1 MRFAY
6 SSAPPKSAAN
16 PHWLR
21 CVPMCRV
28 PGFVKHVLLIAL
40 GLSGAL
46 LAGCKDP
53 VDQAAKKRIFSPEDP
68 PQAVAAASQKLPP
81 EEAADSSTISRRI
94 LGMGAAETTERI
106 GPHTYAATITWEWAS
121 NGKNVRLKE
130 SRELLS
136 GPGGVSGDFIARMT
150 NTNEQG
156 VEVLR
161 VGGKVYARST
171 YGKDGAGKLRERRRD
186 HGMAER
192 IRDETSGAVRD
203 FDNIFRGRLKLTA
216 QGTSTLE
223 GRTAWKYVVSL
234 ADAAPDTGPKLPPLV
249 VPKNGVD
256 ETTRRRHLF
265 YDARTPRSLHG
276 EVYVDAAT
284 SVVLKTRLDGRVGVK
299 STEPDAGTP
308 QDSELHLVLESSLT
322 GIGQSPLI
330 EAPKDFLPDEDKP
343 DGIAAALLRMGI
355 ERKTADGGV
364 GGAGGPG
371 EPEDDPE

>member
-1 MRFAY
+1 
-6 SSAPPKSAAN
+6 
-16 PHWLR
+16 
-21 CVPMCRV
+21 MCRV
-28 PGFVKHVLLIAL
+28 PGFVSRLAIAIGLAGACLL
-40 GLSGAL
+40 
-46 LAGCKDP
+46 GCKDP

-81 EEAADSSTISRRI
+81 EEAADSSAISRRI
-94 LGMGAAETTERI
+94 LGMGAAEATERI
-106 GPHTYAATITWEWAS
+106 GPHTYNATITWEWAS

-156 VEVLR
+156 VEVMR

-186 HGMAER
+186 RGMAER
-192 IRDETSGAVRD
+192 IRDEASGAVRD
-203 FDNIFRGRLKLTA
+203 FDLIFRGRLKLAA

-234 ADAAPDTGPKLPPLV
+234 ADAAPDTGAKLPPLA

-256 ETTRRRHLF
+256 ETTKRRQLF
-265 YDARTPRSLHG
+265 YDARTPRSLQG

-284 SVVLKTRLDGRVGVK
+284 SVVIKTRLDGRVGVK
-299 STEPDAGTP
+299 SNDADGGT

-322 GIGQSPLI
+322 GIGKSPLI

-355 ERKTADGGV
+355 ERKSADGGV
-364 GGAGGPG
+364 GGTGAPG

>member
-1 MRFAY
+1 
-6 SSAPPKSAAN
+6 
-16 PHWLR
+16 
-21 CVPMCRV
+21 MCRV
-28 PGFVKHVLLIAL
+28 PGFVNRLLVITL
-40 GLSGAL
+40 GLAGVCL
-46 LAGCKDP
+46 FGCKDP

-81 EEAADSSTISRRI
+81 EEAADSSAISRRI

-106 GPHTYAATITWEWAS
+106 GPHTYGATVTWEWSS
-121 NGKNVRLKE
+121 NGKNIRLKE
-130 SRELLS
+130 SRELLA

-150 NTNEQG
+150 NTNELG
-156 VEVLR
+156 LEVLR

-186 HGMAER
+186 RGMAER
-192 IRDETSGAVRD
+192 IRDEASGAVRD
-203 FDNIFRGRLKLTA
+203 FDQIFRGRLKLTSA
-216 QGTSTLE
+216 GTSTLE

-234 ADAAPDTGPKLPPLV
+234 SDATPETAKLPPLA
-249 VPKNGVD
+249 VPKNGAD
-256 ETTRRRHLF
+256 DTTKRRQVF
-265 YDARTPRSLHG
+265 YDARTPRSLQG

-299 STEPDAGTP
+299 ATDLDAGTP
-308 QDSELHLVLESSLT
+308 TESELHLVLESSLT
-322 GIGQSPLI
+322 GIGKTPLI

-343 DGIAAALLRMGI
+343 DGIAAALLKMGI

-371 EPEDDPE
+371 EPEDDSE